1 MNCGEKINWSKD
13 KSDLESFKT
22 NFDQLKPTKNLD
34 LGQSLLENIN
44 RKSYQITDRH
54 AGKEQ
59 TIAFI
64 RSINNDFNSIKWKN
78 SSQAKSEVDKG
89 MQMISFGS
97 SESELKQQLSR
108 IFSQMSDPDSG
119 IGGGGI
125 KG

>member
-1 MNCGEKINWSKD
+1 MMWEQWQ
-13 KSDLESFKT
+13 
-22 NFDQLKPTKNLD
+22 DQLKPTKNLD